1 MLALEDSD
9 KNTTGL
15 AVEGFLRDKDPVIL
29 DTHISFVTMNC
40 PSPHYPPWEEKEP
53 VERGEEEE
61 EEDVTAATTSTP
73 VRRESTGFIAVPQ
86 VPNE

>member
-15 AVEGFLRDKDPVIL
+15 AVEGFSRDKDPVIL
-29 DTHISFVTMNC
+29 DTHLSFVMKTTVITLLC

-61 EEDVTAATTSTP
+61 
-73 VRRESTGFIAVPQ
+73 
-86 VPNE
+86 